1 MHICDYYIKL
11 YDEYDEINKKI
22 EQAYCNPNVQNELT
36 KGNENKDE
44 IGGEEILE
52 PKPAWKNENSKW
64 IKKIYLKMLFIYHP
78 DKNIKP
84 NETIF
89 TNIKNTYDNDDFS
102 LLFYYFIRERSNP
115 YIETIFKEISNATY
129 FIASLESLSNHII
142 DKINSMR
149 NSVIY
154 LEYVEK

>member
-1 MHICDYYIKL
+1 
-11 YDEYDEINKKI
+11 
-22 EQAYCNPNVQNELT
+22 
-36 KGNENKDE
+36 
-44 IGGEEILE
+44 
-52 PKPAWKNENSKW
+52 
-64 IKKIYLKMLFIYHP
+64 MLFIYHP
-78 DKNIKP
+78 DKNIMP

-142 DKINSMR
+142 DKINTMR

>member
-1 MHICDYYIKL
+1 
-11 YDEYDEINKKI
+11 
-22 EQAYCNPNVQNELT
+22 
-36 KGNENKDE
+36 
-44 IGGEEILE
+44 
-52 PKPAWKNENSKW
+52 
-64 IKKIYLKMLFIYHP
+64 MLFIYHP